1 MSGNVLLTIQ
11 DRFANTRVTPIATP
25 FLFWLQRVWCRIPC
39 PKELRGARRLT
50 FPTGRTTGGYL
61 SGGLGQLVDG
71 QKGPDNFRLDSG
83 NGKGEFEPRARTRLT
98 PHLPSLSSDRV
109 QISAIEPSYVPSL
122 LSYLIVLRSL
132 LIAFF
137 LLPFFFFF

>member
-50 FPTGRTTGGYL
+50 FPTGRTTEGKKEVTSPGGSVNL
-61 SGGLGQLVDG
+61 STGKRALTTSDWTVVTGKVSLNLVLERD
-71 QKGPDNFRLDSG
+71 
-83 NGKGEFEPRARTRLT
+83 
-98 PHLPSLSSDRV
+98 
-109 QISAIEPSYVPSL
+109 
-122 LSYLIVLRSL
+122 
-132 LIAFF
+132 
-137 LLPFFFFF
+137 